1 MVHIRAVILLVGF
14 LLQLLDVYPQSK
26 KMEDNT
32 ATIDIQ
38 KESLS
43 KKLILSDLKKSNHE
57 FAFRFWGRGQ
67 AIDITGDSTDIIGTV
82 TNYIYHQKKSSD
94 YRTDTLFKKA
104 SLSPDQAK
112 AAYELFLN
120 LKLLNIPT
128 DEKIKG
134 WSKGFDGITY
144 IIEQAYNGNYSAKS
158 YWTPTSQHGL
168 PEARAISDFV
178 NNLSDTLRLEE
189 AFQSFK
195 NTLPR
200 KGCYHTGG
208 MAVICYVSNSFWAG
222 YSAATKLPYG
232 FYTGYNAGYIGSTKV
247 NLGASLQYNFS
258 TNRFYHL
265 NTALAK
271 GKIFY
276 EKANLTDYIAYS
288 YQKRKINVEN
298 VTKKFEN
305 HQLMYG
311 LQLKNNFKVGGG
323 IDYLRK
329 EDNLSGIY
337 LSASKGFTN
346 PNINTGISASLF
358 EGQTNY
364 KIDLSKFIY
373 FNSRFFAKGLSVGLS
388 YEDFMRYRDVYF
400 NLVLLL

>member
-1 MVHIRAVILLVGF
+1 MIQIRTAILLVGF
-14 LLQLLDVYPQSK
+14 LLQLKDVYAQSK

-32 ATIDIQ
+32 ATIDVHQ
-38 KESLS
+38 ESLS
-43 KKLILSDLKKSNHE
+43 KKLGLSDLKKSNHE

-67 AIDITGDSTDIIGTV
+67 AIDIIGDSTDIIGTV

-94 YRTDTLFKKA
+94 YKIDILFKKA
-104 SLSPDQAK
+104 SLCPDQAE
-112 AAYELFLN
+112 AAYLLFLN
-120 LKLLNIPT
+120 LSLLNIPS
-128 DEKIKG
+128 DEKVKG
-134 WSKGFDGITY
+134 WRKGADGITY
-144 IIEQAYNGNYSAKS
+144 RIEQVDQGHYSNKS
-158 YWTPTSQHGL
+158 YWTPSSQDGL
-168 PEARAISDFV
+168 PEAKVISDFV
-178 NNLSDTLRLEE
+178 NSLSDTLKLEE
-189 AFQSFK
+189 TFRSFK

-288 YQKRKINVEN
+288 YQKRKINIEN
-298 VTKKFEN
+298 ATKKFEN

-337 LSASKGFTN
+337 LSASKGFTK
-346 PNINTGISASLF
+346 PNMNAGISTSLF
-358 EGQTNY
+358 EGRTNY
-364 KIDLSKFIY
+364 KIDLSKFVY
-373 FNSRFFAKGLSVGLS
+373 FNSRFFAKGLSVGVS

-400 NLVLLL
+400 NIALLL

>member
-1 MVHIRAVILLVGF
+1 MIHIRAAILLVGF
-14 LLQLLDVYPQSK
+14 LLQLKDVYAQSK

-32 ATIDIQ
+32 ATIDIHQ
-38 KESLS
+38 ESLS
-43 KKLILSDLKKSNHE
+43 KKLELSDLKKSNHE

-67 AIDITGDSTDIIGTV
+67 AIDIIGDSTDIIGTV

-94 YRTDTLFKKA
+94 YKIDTLFKKA
-104 SLSPDQAK
+104 SLSPDQAE
-112 AAYELFLN
+112 AAYLLFLN
-120 LKLLNIPT
+120 LKLLNIPS
-128 DEKIKG
+128 DEKLKG
-134 WSKGFDGITY
+134 WRKGADGITY
-144 IIEQAYNGNYSAKS
+144 RIEQVDQVHYSNKS
-158 YWTPTSQHGL
+158 YWTPSSQDGL
-168 PEARAISDFV
+168 PEAKVILDFV
-178 NNLSDTLRLEE
+178 NSLSDTLKLEE
-189 AFQSFK
+189 TFRSFK

-200 KGCYHTGG
+200 KGCYHSGV

-276 EKANLTDYIAYS
+276 EKTNLTDYIAYS
-288 YQKRKINVEN
+288 YQKRKFNIEN
-298 VTKKFEN
+298 TTKKFEN

-337 LSASKGFTN
+337 LSASKGFTK
-346 PNINTGISASLF
+346 PNMNAGISASLF
-358 EGQTNY
+358 EGRTNY
-364 KIDLSKFIY
+364 KIDLSKFVY
-373 FNSRFFAKGLSVGLS
+373 FNSRFFAKGLSVGVS

-400 NLVLLL
+400 NIALSL